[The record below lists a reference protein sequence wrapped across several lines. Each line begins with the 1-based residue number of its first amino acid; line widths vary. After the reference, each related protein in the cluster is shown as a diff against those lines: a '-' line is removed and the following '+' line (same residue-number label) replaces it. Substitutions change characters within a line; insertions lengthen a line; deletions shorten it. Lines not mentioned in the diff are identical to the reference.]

1 MGVYRGW
8 LVYCHSRPVVT
19 CWAPTVGRRDMTIN
33 TAPSMICHSSH
44 ITQLLHKAAKNIS
57 DIVFLQGNLVEFG
70 SAQLRHH
77 MVDTENEFDSNGRC
91 PGTVI
96 LQEGHL
102 SGVNITRKRPMTRW
116 EGFSEHVFASLA
128 SITWSKISD
137 QELFGHRE
145 VSHGHM
151 VPWPGYHCHLC
162 VIWSVVIL
170 SIFKTLR
177 FSLRRWWSCGNTL
190 LWPTKNIR
198 KYMRGHMMLSLGVK
212 LCTSTR
218 ERSD

>member
-19 CWAPTVGRRDMTIN
+19 CWAPSVGRRDMTIN

-44 ITQLLHKAAKNIS
+44 ITQTKHQATKSIWDLLL
-57 DIVFLQGNLVEFG
+57 FLFKGELEFG
-70 SAQLRHH
+70 SAQSRHH
-77 MVDTENEFDSNGRC
+77 MVETENEFDSNGQLAAVQALR
-91 PGTVI
+91 
-96 LQEGHL
+96 LQEGQL
-102 SGVNITRKRPMTRW
+102 SGVNITRKRPMT
-116 EGFSEHVFASLA
+116 GFSEHVFASHLA
-128 SITWSKISD
+128 SITWSKISV

-145 VSHGHM
+145 VSQEHM

-177 FSLRRWWSCGNTL
+177 FSLKTMME
-190 LWPTKNIR
+190 LW
-198 KYMRGHMMLSLGVK
+198 KYPSLANEK
-212 LCTSTR
+212 H
-218 ERSD
+218 